1 MRTQN
6 LWVVGLALAWSAAA
20 AAQSTNQPVI
30 PADTSP
36 PPLPQSPAPADTSP
50 PLLPQSP
57 FPADT
62 SPPPQPTTAVSP
74 NRVDCSRLRGP
85 TIPFE
90 CRSARRR

>member
-30 PADTSP
+30 
-36 PPLPQSPAPADTSP
+36 PADTSP